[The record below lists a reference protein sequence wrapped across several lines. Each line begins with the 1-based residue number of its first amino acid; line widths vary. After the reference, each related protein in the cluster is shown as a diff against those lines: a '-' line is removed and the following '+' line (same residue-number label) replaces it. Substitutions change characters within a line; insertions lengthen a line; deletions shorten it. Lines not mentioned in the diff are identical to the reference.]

1 MANRWWNGCRSVS
14 ALNVT
19 RSFHAPVYTRCVT
32 CAFPPTMRRWPA
44 KPAGIFELR
53 KPSEIEELE
62 EWRFLDKLW
71 TMWDCFGSEDPETE
85 VGRIVHLSQM
95 RAASLRIRAPDPTW
109 DRTFLH
115 GNLRVL
121 CPLHLLP
128 DHSRCRQVVDCTHS
142 SRQRMLLVHH
152 CFRAMIGTVGCCWKD
167 SPNSKSAIRG
177 HPHRSQADRWCRTL
191 RSWNTIRH

>member
-1 MANRWWNGCRSVS
+1 MERMPFSFCAKRHAKFPRTSLHQVCNLCLSPNHEEVACEACRYFRTKKTIRDRR
-14 ALNVT
+14 T
-19 RSFHAPVYTRCVT
+19 RR
-32 CAFPPTMRRWPA
+32 M
-44 KPAGIFELR
+44 
-53 KPSEIEELE
+53 EIS
-62 EWRFLDKLW
+62 RQAVDY
-71 TMWDCFGSEDPETE
+71 MWDCFGSEDPETE